1 MNYAKI
7 FFITFFILIFVA
19 VDSLSSQET
28 KIDLSKVANY
38 SIKPSRV
45 FLIKNKLYLD
55 YGVKNLYL
63 SLRIPKN
70 HNKGEIK
77 RLKLDVQN
85 ITKKENRI
93 EIIEVLSQES
103 YQKIITQLVVE
114 NKIKNDIN
122 LLEYKYKDTLGI
134 TKEIE
139 TEVDFNIN
147 KKNNNLKKEL
157 KSEKKLDKKISK
169 NIRDNFIK
177 ISKKYSKNTKFII
190 FADNIA
196 DIVYLYVDTEKN
208 LFIPLILPPYQK
220 TKKDRNFFYLSGNF
234 LYNFIVKN
242 HIVPIMKSP
251 FTSVYRLFST
261 SSSTLMNFIPNNIN
275 EDFYFNTNDDD
286 TMMDLQKFN
295 KFLDEDLGTEEFK
308 ANVKILI
315 DGEEFFNDFLNSA
328 KLATKSIFIET
339 YIFKTDTFC
348 MEVINFLKEI
358 SAKIDVRIIIDY
370 FGSLSNSKIIQDP
383 VIKDYQKSS
392 NIIKTLKENSK
403 IKARIHPD
411 TWLISDHRKLFL
423 IDNKKA
429 YLGGMN
435 VASEYR
441 YTWHDIMISLEGPIV
456 NPLIKIF
463 KKVWDFS
470 GSGGDFAI
478 AYRSLF
484 AKSKKLNTKETDD
497 MINVR
502 ILTTSSTDYQIYS
515 AQIEAIRRAKK
526 RIYIENPY
534 FTEKMLVEELVL
546 AKKRGVDVK
555 IILPAVND
563 IILYDK
569 INLKIANYFIENKI
583 EVYLYPTMNHV
594 KAAIYDNWACLGSA
608 NFNRLS
614 MFKNREINIAFYDE
628 KTVNELLKRLF
639 IKDFEVSE
647 KYEKKVE
654 IPFVYYFM

>member
-1 MNYAKI
+1 MLKY
-7 FFITFFILIFVA
+7 FLSLFFILIFVA

-63 SLRIPKN
+63 SLRIPKT

-93 EIIEVLSQES
+93 EIIEILSQES

-242 HIVPIMKSP
+242 HIVPIIKSP
-251 FTSVYRLFST
+251 ITSVYRLFST

-275 EDFYFNTNDDD
+275 EDFYFNTNDDG

-358 SAKIDVRIIIDY
+358 SAKIDVRIVIDY

-534 FTEKMLVEELVL
+534 FTEKVLVEELVL

>member
-1 MNYAKI
+1 MLKY
-7 FFITFFILIFVA
+7 FLSLFFILIFVA

-63 SLRIPKN
+63 SLRIPKT

-93 EIIEVLSQES
+93 EIIEILSQKKKK
-103 YQKIITQLVVE
+103 KIITQLVVE

-177 ISKKYSKNTKFII
+177 ISKQYSENTKFII

-242 HIVPIMKSP
+242 HIVPIIKSP
-251 FTSVYRLFST
+251 ITSVYRLFST

-348 MEVINFLKEI
+348 MEIINFLKEI

-515 AQIEAIRRAKK
+515 AQIEAIRRAQK

-534 FTEKMLVEELVL
+534 FTEKVLVEELVL

-563 IILYDK
+563 MILYDK

-628 KTVNELLKRLF
+628 KTVNELLERLF
-639 IKDFEVSE
+639 MKDFEVSE

>member
-7 FFITFFILIFVA
+7 FFITFFILIFV
-19 VDSLSSQET
+19 VDSFSSQET

-45 FLIKNKLYLD
+45 FLIKNKLYID

-63 SLRIPKN
+63 SLRIPKT

-93 EIIEVLSQES
+93 EIIEILSQES

-177 ISKKYSKNTKFII
+177 ISKQYSENTKFII

-242 HIVPIMKSP
+242 HIVPIIKSP
-251 FTSVYRLFST
+251 ITSVYRLFST

-348 MEVINFLKEI
+348 MEIINFLKEI

-515 AQIEAIRRAKK
+515 AQIEAIRRAQK

-534 FTEKMLVEELVL
+534 FTEKVLVEELVL

-563 IILYDK
+563 MILYDK

-628 KTVNELLKRLF
+628 KTVNELLERLF
-639 IKDFEVSE
+639 MKDFEVSE

>member
-1 MNYAKI
+1 MK
-7 FFITFFILIFVA
+7 
-19 VDSLSSQET
+19 
-28 KIDLSKVANY
+28 K
-38 SIKPSRV
+38 
-45 FLIKNKLYLD
+45 
-55 YGVKNLYL
+55 
-63 SLRIPKN
+63 
-70 HNKGEIK
+70 KG
-77 RLKLDVQN
+77 
-85 ITKKENRI
+85 
-93 EIIEVLSQES
+93 
-103 YQKIITQLVVE
+103 
-114 NKIKNDIN
+114 
-122 LLEYKYKDTLGI
+122 
-134 TKEIE
+134 
-139 TEVDFNIN
+139 
-147 KKNNNLKKEL
+147 
-157 KSEKKLDKKISK
+157 
-169 NIRDNFIK
+169 
-177 ISKKYSKNTKFII
+177 
-190 FADNIA
+190 
-196 DIVYLYVDTEKN
+196 IVYLICDGDKFKIGVTTKTLEKRLRELQTGNPYELFVSNYYETDT
-208 LFIPLILPPYQK
+208 
-220 TKKDRNFFYLSGNF
+220 
-234 LYNFIVKN
+234 
-242 HIVPIMKSP
+242 P
-251 FTSVYRLFST
+251 FKLETMLHNR
-261 SSSTLMNFIPNNIN
+261 
-275 EDFYFNTNDDD
+275 YFNTNDDD

-358 SAKIDVRIIIDY
+358 SAKIDVRIVIDY

-534 FTEKMLVEELVL
+534 FTEKVLVEELVL

-563 IILYDK
+563 MILYDK

-654 IPFVYYFM
+654 IPFVYYLM

>member
-348 MEVINFLKEI
+348 MEIINFLKEI

-484 AKSKKLNTKETDD
+484 AKSKRLNTKETDD

-654 IPFVYYFM
+654 IPFVYYLM

>member
-1 MNYAKI
+1 MLKY
-7 FFITFFILIFVA
+7 FLSLFFILIFVA

-63 SLRIPKN
+63 SLRIPKT

-93 EIIEVLSQES
+93 EIIEILSQES

-196 DIVYLYVDTEKN
+196 DIVYMYVDTEKN

-242 HIVPIMKSP
+242 HIVPIIKSP
-251 FTSVYRLFST
+251 ITSVYRLFST
-261 SSSTLMNFIPNNIN
+261 SSSILMEFIPDNIN
-275 EDFYFNTNDDD
+275 EDFYSNTNDDD

-392 NIIKTLKENSK
+392 NIIKTLKKNSK

-534 FTEKMLVEELVL
+534 FTEKVLVEELVL

>member
-1 MNYAKI
+1 MLKY
-7 FFITFFILIFVA
+7 FLSLFFILIFVA

-45 FLIKNKLYLD
+45 FLIKNKLYID

-63 SLRIPKN
+63 SLRIPKT

-93 EIIEVLSQES
+93 EIIEILSQES

-242 HIVPIMKSP
+242 HIVPIIKSP
-251 FTSVYRLFST
+251 ITSVYRLFST
-261 SSSTLMNFIPNNIN
+261 SSSILMEFIPDNIN
-275 EDFYFNTNDDD
+275 EDFYSNTNDDD

-484 AKSKKLNTKETDD
+484 AKSKKLNTKETDG

-515 AQIEAIRRAKK
+515 AQIEAIRRAQK

-534 FTEKMLVEELVL
+534 FTEKVLVEELVL

-563 IILYDK
+563 MILYDK

>member
-1 MNYAKI
+1 MLKY
-7 FFITFFILIFVA
+7 FLSLFFILIFV
-19 VDSLSSQET
+19 VDSFSSQET

-45 FLIKNKLYLD
+45 FLIKNKLYID

-63 SLRIPKN
+63 SLRIPKT

-93 EIIEVLSQES
+93 EIIEILSQES

-242 HIVPIMKSP
+242 HIVPIIKSP
-251 FTSVYRLFST
+251 ITSVYRLFST
-261 SSSTLMNFIPNNIN
+261 SSSILMEFIPDNIN
-275 EDFYFNTNDDD
+275 EDFYSNTNDDD

-484 AKSKKLNTKETDD
+484 AKSKKLNTKETDG

-515 AQIEAIRRAKK
+515 AQIEAIRRAQK

-534 FTEKMLVEELVL
+534 FTEKVLVEELVL

-563 IILYDK
+563 MILYDK

>member
-1 MNYAKI
+1 MLKY
-7 FFITFFILIFVA
+7 FLSLFFILIFVA

-63 SLRIPKN
+63 SLRIPKT

-93 EIIEVLSQES
+93 EIIEILSRES

-242 HIVPIMKSP
+242 HIVPIIKSP
-251 FTSVYRLFST
+251 ITSVYRLFST
-261 SSSTLMNFIPNNIN
+261 SSSILMEFIPDNIN
-275 EDFYFNTNDDD
+275 EDFYSNTNDDD

-348 MEVINFLKEI
+348 MEIINFLKEI
-358 SAKIDVRIIIDY
+358 SAKIDVRIVIDY
-370 FGSLSNSKIIQDP
+370 FGSLSNSRIIQDP

-534 FTEKMLVEELVL
+534 FTEKVLVEELVL

-563 IILYDK
+563 MILYDK

-654 IPFVYYFM
+654 IPFVYYLM

>member
-1 MNYAKI
+1 MLKY
-7 FFITFFILIFVA
+7 FLSLFFILIFVA

-63 SLRIPKN
+63 SLRIPKT

-93 EIIEVLSQES
+93 EIIEILSQES

-242 HIVPIMKSP
+242 HIVPIIKSP
-251 FTSVYRLFST
+251 ITSVYRLFST
-261 SSSTLMNFIPNNIN
+261 SSSILMEFIPDNIN
-275 EDFYFNTNDDD
+275 EDFYSNTNDDD

-358 SAKIDVRIIIDY
+358 SAKIDVRIVIDY

-534 FTEKMLVEELVL
+534 FTEKVLVEELVL

>member
-1 MNYAKI
+1 M
-7 FFITFFILIFVA
+7 
-19 VDSLSSQET
+19 
-28 KIDLSKVANY
+28 
-38 SIKPSRV
+38 
-45 FLIKNKLYLD
+45 IKNKLYID

-63 SLRIPKN
+63 SLRIPKT

-93 EIIEVLSQES
+93 EIIEILSQES

-242 HIVPIMKSP
+242 HIVPIIKSP
-251 FTSVYRLFST
+251 ITSVYRLFST
-261 SSSTLMNFIPNNIN
+261 SSSILMEFIPDNIN
-275 EDFYFNTNDDD
+275 EDFYSNTNDDD

-484 AKSKKLNTKETDD
+484 AKSKKLNTKETDG

>member
-1 MNYAKI
+1 MLKY
-7 FFITFFILIFVA
+7 FLSLFFILIFVA

-63 SLRIPKN
+63 SLRIPKT

-93 EIIEVLSQES
+93 EIIEILSQES

-242 HIVPIMKSP
+242 HIVPIIKSP
-251 FTSVYRLFST
+251 ITSVYRLFST

-392 NIIKTLKENSK
+392 NIIKTLKKNSK

-534 FTEKMLVEELVL
+534 FTEKVLVEELVL

>member
-7 FFITFFILIFVA
+7 FFITFFILIFV
-19 VDSLSSQET
+19 VDSFSSQET

-63 SLRIPKN
+63 SLRIPKT

-93 EIIEVLSQES
+93 EIIEILSQES

-177 ISKKYSKNTKFII
+177 ISKKYSENTKFII

-242 HIVPIMKSP
+242 HIVPIIKSP
-251 FTSVYRLFST
+251 ITSVYRLFST

-308 ANVKILI
+308 ANIKILI

-348 MEVINFLKEI
+348 MEIINFLKEI
-358 SAKIDVRIIIDY
+358 SAKIDVRIVIDY
-370 FGSLSNSKIIQDP
+370 FGSLSNSRIIKDP

-628 KTVNELLKRLF
+628 KTVNELLERLF
-639 IKDFEVSE
+639 MKDFEVSE

>member
-7 FFITFFILIFVA
+7 FFITFFILIFV
-19 VDSLSSQET
+19 VDSFSSQET

-45 FLIKNKLYLD
+45 FLIKNKLYID

-63 SLRIPKN
+63 SLRIPKT

-93 EIIEVLSQES
+93 EIIEILSQES

-177 ISKKYSKNTKFII
+177 ISKQYSENTKFII

-242 HIVPIMKSP
+242 HIVPIIKSP
-251 FTSVYRLFST
+251 ITSVYRLFST

-308 ANVKILI
+308 ANIKILI

-348 MEVINFLKEI
+348 MEIINFLKEI
-358 SAKIDVRIIIDY
+358 SAKIDVRIVIDY
-370 FGSLSNSKIIQDP
+370 FGSLSNSRIIKDP

-628 KTVNELLKRLF
+628 KTVNELLERLF
-639 IKDFEVSE
+639 MKDFEVSE

>member
-7 FFITFFILIFVA
+7 FFITFFILIFV
-19 VDSLSSQET
+19 VDSFSSQET

-63 SLRIPKN
+63 SLRIPKT

-93 EIIEVLSQES
+93 EIIEILSQES

-177 ISKKYSKNTKFII
+177 ISKKYSENTKFII

-196 DIVYLYVDTEKN
+196 DIVYMYVDTEKN

-242 HIVPIMKSP
+242 HIVPIIKSP
-251 FTSVYRLFST
+251 ITSVYRLFST

-308 ANVKILI
+308 ANIKILI

-348 MEVINFLKEI
+348 MEIINFLKEI
-358 SAKIDVRIIIDY
+358 SAKIDVRIVIDY
-370 FGSLSNSKIIQDP
+370 FGSLSNSRIIKDP

-628 KTVNELLKRLF
+628 KTVNELLERLF
-639 IKDFEVSE
+639 MKDFEVSE

>member
-7 FFITFFILIFVA
+7 FFITFFILIFV
-19 VDSLSSQET
+19 VDSFSSQET
-28 KIDLSKVANY
+28 KIDLSKVAKY
-38 SIKPSRV
+38 SIKPLRV

-63 SLRIPKN
+63 SLRIPKT

-177 ISKKYSKNTKFII
+177 ISKQYSENTKFII

-242 HIVPIMKSP
+242 HIVPIIKSP
-251 FTSVYRLFST
+251 ITSVYRLFST

-308 ANVKILI
+308 ANIKILI

-348 MEVINFLKEI
+348 MEIINFLKEI
-358 SAKIDVRIIIDY
+358 SAKIDVRIVIDY
-370 FGSLSNSKIIQDP
+370 FGSLSNSRIIKDP

-628 KTVNELLKRLF
+628 KTVNELLERLF
-639 IKDFEVSE
+639 MKDFEVSE